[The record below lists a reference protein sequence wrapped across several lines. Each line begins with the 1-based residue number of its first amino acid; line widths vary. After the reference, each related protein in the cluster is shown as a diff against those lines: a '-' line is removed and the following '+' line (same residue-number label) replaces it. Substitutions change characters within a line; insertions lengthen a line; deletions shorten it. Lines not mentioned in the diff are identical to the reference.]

1 MQLYLSKLIYCSF
14 PLSFSVLHS
23 VCPPPSLSHP
33 CTPSRCAVCVSL
45 RDDQQCSADRAGQW
59 ALTSGTMAV
68 FVKIHTDGVV
78 WGGMWWQEWLGIDSM
93 TWRRTDMLGW
103 KKTASPFFRL
113 HSLSFSLTCSHEF
126 PFHNR
131 AHEMDLSRGS
141 HRGFMCVACHCVG
154 EKLHTAAPLKFW
166 ADGWEGSI

>member
-103 KKTASPFFRL
+103 KKTASPGLSFACSL
-113 HSLSFSLTCSHEF
+113 CLSHSLVVTNSLFITGLMRWTSVVEATEALCAWHATVWVKS
-126 PFHNR
+126 
-131 AHEMDLSRGS
+131 
-141 HRGFMCVACHCVG
+141 
-154 EKLHTAAPLKFW
+154 
-166 ADGWEGSI
+166 SILLLP